1 MKKIIL
7 ILLCLLALLFFP
19 SAQSPS
25 GKPNIV
31 DNYGLLSAEE
41 KSELQEKIDKIGEDY
56 QLDVVLVTV
65 DSLEGKSPMEFADD
79 YYDYG
84 GYGYGENYDGVLFLI
99 SMEYRDWWI
108 STTGKAIDY
117 YTDYGLE
124 KITQKAIDYF
134 SVGNYYKGY
143 STLLKMLDCFAKEAI
158 TNKPYDIDH
167 SYIPY
172 VYLIKIIPSAIV
184 GIIVAVIL
192 RKVLISKH
200 NDVKKAVEARLYT
213 NGKID
218 FTVNKDSLVY
228 VEEHSHYSPVSS
240 GSSSSGGSSRSGG
253 SSTHTSSSG
262 RSHGGRGGKF

>member
-1 MKKIIL
+1 
-7 ILLCLLALLFFP
+7 
-19 SAQSPS
+19 
-25 GKPNIV
+25 
-31 DNYGLLSAEE
+31 
-41 KSELQEKIDKIGEDY
+41 
-56 QLDVVLVTV
+56 
-65 DSLEGKSPMEFADD
+65 
-79 YYDYG
+79 
-84 GYGYGENYDGVLFLI
+84 
-99 SMEYRDWWI
+99 
-108 STTGKAIDY
+108 
-117 YTDYGLE
+117 
-124 KITQKAIDYF
+124 
-134 SVGNYYKGY
+134 
-143 STLLKMLDCFAKEAI
+143 MLDRFAKEAI

-240 GSSSSGGSSRSGG
+240 GSSSSGGSHRSGG